1 MSRTGKILCI
11 IGAMIIVALIG
22 YQLVKGQT
30 VATVRHWSG
39 SYDPKPGRPAS
50 RVLTYKVYWGT
61 DSLAFTTNPATGNLV
76 PYTQTPADSGKADSV
91 AISGLPADTR
101 VYYAVAAVDS
111 VGNVAPWSNIY
122 AETTP
127 DRTPPKKITDLH

>member
-1 MSRTGKILCI
+1 MSRTGKIWALVA
-11 IGAMIIVALIG
+11 AMIIVALIG

-30 VATVRHWSG
+30 VAVTRHWSG

-61 DSLAFTTNPATGNLV
+61 DSLTFTNNPATGTVV
-76 PYTQTPADSGKADSV
+76 PYTATPADSGKADSV
-91 AISGLPADTR
+91 AVPGLPADTR

-111 VGNVAPWSNIY
+111 AGNVAPWSNIY

-127 DRTPPKKITDLH
+127 DRTAPKKVVDLH